1 MATGQRGKKG
11 SHQTTN
17 NPAKNP
23 PHFFKVVLSSVGQ
36 GIRIP
41 TAFMREHGESLKK
54 VVWLKV
60 PTGAS
65 WPVALLQTDVG
76 TWLRKGW
83 REFAE
88 YYTIDRSYFL
98 VFRYE
103 GNSQFYVIIFD
114 PTASEIEYPVE
125 AGKGVHD
132 NDLDQLPRR
141 RTNPVQIFDEIESD
155 DDSIEILEEIPA
167 AASSSHAH
175 NRRKSAQVDGNR
187 RSIRAKKETFC
198 FVKISPSAHNSP
210 LLCEKKELLGV
221 AITKPFHFFLPSAI
235 TLLLYCQGS
244 SGMANTTHSRRR
256 NLVISDAP
264 HFFKVVFFPINR
276 GMKIPTAFMRRY
288 GDNLKKM
295 VWLKV
300 PTGASWPVELL
311 HSDEGTWLHK
321 GWQEFAEYYSI
332 ERFHFLVFRYDGSSR
347 FHVVIFNTAASEIE
361 YPMESGHHG
370 MHDRQGQLPRR
381 TSLVRKPEEIYSDDD
396 DDDESIEIVE
406 EISAPCKGKKRG
418 RKSENTHQIG
428 RDDGFVHGLQFGGRI
443 KARGRSA
450 LKKSTSIAYQR
461 AKAFKSKC
469 PFFIVFMQP
478 SYVSGSFTV
487 NIPLTFVRDYLTT
500 TQSHLDWELR
510 LSEGKKKWSARCT
523 FHSRNAKIYRGWKEF
538 VVENNL
544 VTGDVCVFELVM
556 GAKIFNVTV
565 YRRC

>member
-1 MATGQRGKKG
+1 
-11 SHQTTN
+11 
-17 NPAKNP
+17 
-23 PHFFKVVLSSVGQ
+23 
-36 GIRIP
+36 
-41 TAFMREHGESLKK
+41 
-54 VVWLKV
+54 
-60 PTGAS
+60 
-65 WPVALLQTDVG
+65 
-76 TWLRKGW
+76 
-83 REFAE
+83 
-88 YYTIDRSYFL
+88 
-98 VFRYE
+98 
-103 GNSQFYVIIFD
+103 
-114 PTASEIEYPVE
+114 
-125 AGKGVHD
+125 
-132 NDLDQLPRR
+132 
-141 RTNPVQIFDEIESD
+141 
-155 DDSIEILEEIPA
+155 
-167 AASSSHAH
+167 
-175 NRRKSAQVDGNR
+175 
-187 RSIRAKKETFC
+187 
-198 FVKISPSAHNSP
+198 
-210 LLCEKKELLGV
+210 
-221 AITKPFHFFLPSAI
+221 
-235 TLLLYCQGS
+235 
-244 SGMANTTHSRRR
+244 MANTTHSRRR

>member
-187 RSIRAKKETFC
+187 RSIRAKKE
-198 FVKISPSAHNSP
+198 
-210 LLCEKKELLGV
+210 
-221 AITKPFHFFLPSAI
+221 
-235 TLLLYCQGS
+235 
-244 SGMANTTHSRRR
+244 
-256 NLVISDAP
+256 
-264 HFFKVVFFPINR
+264 
-276 GMKIPTAFMRRY
+276 
-288 GDNLKKM
+288 
-295 VWLKV
+295 
-300 PTGASWPVELL
+300 
-311 HSDEGTWLHK
+311 
-321 GWQEFAEYYSI
+321 SI
-332 ERFHFLVFRYDGSSR
+332 
-347 FHVVIFNTAASEIE
+347 
-361 YPMESGHHG
+361 
-370 MHDRQGQLPRR
+370 
-381 TSLVRKPEEIYSDDD
+381 
-396 DDDESIEIVE
+396 
-406 EISAPCKGKKRG
+406 
-418 RKSENTHQIG
+418 
-428 RDDGFVHGLQFGGRI
+428 
-443 KARGRSA
+443 
-450 LKKSTSIAYQR
+450 
-461 AKAFKSKC
+461 
-469 PFFIVFMQP
+469 
-478 SYVSGSFTV
+478 
-487 NIPLTFVRDYLTT
+487 
-500 TQSHLDWELR
+500 
-510 LSEGKKKWSARCT
+510 
-523 FHSRNAKIYRGWKEF
+523 
-538 VVENNL
+538 
-544 VTGDVCVFELVM
+544 
-556 GAKIFNVTV
+556 
-565 YRRC
+565 